1 MGQPQG
7 DVQSQRKR
15 SKNFNEVSLGYPKKL
30 AAEESRRCPQCSDA
44 VCVAA
49 CPLGIDIP
57 GFVRRLREGRVQE
70 AYEIIR
76 RDNVLPGICGRICS
90 APCEKSCILNEEGA
104 PIGIRLL
111 ERYAADHGRPRTR
124 RDPAVRK
131 GKKIAVIGSGPA
143 GLSAAAE
150 LAQRGYQVTVY
161 ESFDQ
166 PGGVLRYG
174 IPEFRVPTRVLDGE
188 IEEIRAL
195 GVSFE
200 TNCYVGWTKSLEE
213 IKKEGHVAVVL
224 ALGAG
229 VPKFMDLPGTHLG
242 GVYYGEE
249 FLLRINQ
256 LRPRTPN
263 LDGISFPLGQKIVVI
278 GSGNTALDCARTARR
293 LGKDVTL
300 VFRRSI
306 DDMRVREEERKY
318 AEQEGVVIEP
328 LIKPLEILPSQ
339 DNYVDG
345 LKCMRIDY
353 ADVTSDGRWSLIPVP
368 DSEFVMEA
376 DAVVIA
382 IGHEPNT
389 ALKRISK
396 RLKFNEDGTLKVD
409 ADTGMTSL
417 KGVYAAGN
425 VVTNAGPVV
434 EAIASGRIVAQQ
446 IHKTLM
452 G

>member
-1 MGQPQG
+1 M
-7 DVQSQRKR
+7 
-15 SKNFNEVSLGYPKKL
+15 
-30 AAEESRRCPQCSDA
+30 
-44 VCVAA
+44 
-49 CPLGIDIP
+49 
-57 GFVRRLREGRVQE
+57 
-70 AYEIIR
+70 
-76 RDNVLPGICGRICS
+76 
-90 APCEKSCILNEEGA
+90 
-104 PIGIRLL
+104 
-111 ERYAADHGRPRTR
+111 
-124 RDPAVRK
+124 RK

-213 IKKEGHVAVVL
+213 IKKEGHVAVIL

-256 LRPRTPN
+256 LRPRAPS
-263 LDGISFPLGQKIVVI
+263 LEGMSFPLGQKVVVI
-278 GSGNTALDCARTARR
+278 GSGNTALDCARIARR
-293 LGKDVTL
+293 LGRDVTL

-306 DDMRVREEERKY
+306 DDIRVHEEERKY

-389 ALKRISK
+389 TLKKISK
-396 RLKFNEDGTLKVD
+396 RLKFNEDGTLRVD

-434 EAIASGRIVAQQ
+434 EAIASGRAVAQQ
-446 IHKTLM
+446 IHKNLM